1 MLNTGKTGVAAN
13 GRPLPEVAGE
23 WKVENWCF
31 FEWIVIHAKGPERAC
46 CRAGCRCRVKN
57 FRQGTRKQ
65 VSCNPQDPARSSAA
79 AAAIEMTQQGH
90 KIAFSME
97 TFHPA
102 PYNEETTSVVTSKDG
117 YIACEYDS
125 IVGRHRDWAGDNN
138 NTVCV
143 THIRLVEHGP
153 LVMLTARWSCSQPVI
168 DREPD
173 RITEASPA

>member
-1 MLNTGKTGVAAN
+1 MGDHYLKLLESGRLKTGVSSSGLLYTLRGLN
-13 GRPLPEVAGE
+13 VRVVELVAG
-23 WKVENWCF
+23 VESRTS
-31 FEWIVIHAKGPERAC
+31 VRGP
-46 CRAGCRCRVKN
+46 GNRCLAIPN
-57 FRQGTRKQ
+57 G
-65 VSCNPQDPARSSAA
+65 DPATSSAT

-102 PYNEETTSVVTSKDG
+102 PYNEETTSVVASKDG